1 MPGCLVWNPEDRP
14 PRHCCCA
21 SLHGEPSGEGCS
33 GADCVL
39 SSCDSKATPSSVPAD
54 LETDESVLMRRQ
66 KQINYGKNT
75 MAYDRY
81 IREVPR

>member
-1 MPGCLVWNPEDRP
+1 MSDVLIPAGRRLRGGGWAGGRGRP
-14 PRHCCCA
+14 PPCA
-21 SLHGEPSGEGCS
+21 AAAALVQAGTSF
-33 GADCVL
+33 
-39 SSCDSKATPSSVPAD
+39 SSCDSKAPAD